1 MLGAVCGAVADCPAA
16 LCGGPAGSPAPLSAF
31 RSWSV
36 WDVLHRLHHPP
47 AGQGIR
53 RAAPRAAVGGLATGS
68 SRRRGVRRWLVPRPR
83 CRLVPLVAFLP
94 AGWSFCLIPPAAQP
108 PSCSAVLKPAVRV
121 LCGLEPV
128 VWLSRGFRSGLC
140 GRGRWG
146 DEAGDRVGLGVGGVV
161 GLWSIG
167 RCACQV
173 LSCAAT
179 LGPSGCV
186 HRPGG
191 VPAAAVGGAG
201 DQYRSLSGSGTA
213 AAGRAVSAGA
223 LGHVWRAGVRR
234 VGTGERKPHLPPAG
248 GLDCEG

>member
-16 LCGGPAGSPAPLSAF
+16 RCGGPAGSPAPLSAF

-146 DEAGDRVGLGVGGVV
+146 DEAGGG
-161 GLWSIG
+161 S
-167 RCACQV
+167 
-173 LSCAAT
+173 
-179 LGPSGCV
+179 P
-186 HRPGG
+186 
-191 VPAAAVGGAG
+191 GGAG
-201 DQYRSLSGSGTA
+201 GWGCCRVVVDRPVCLSSPLLC
-213 AAGRAVSAGA
+213 RYVGA
-223 LGHVWRAGVRR
+223 FGMRPPAWQRAGCGCGWCR
-234 VGTGERKPHLPPAG
+234 
-248 GLDCEG
+248 